1 MTNDDDTI
9 NVYIRNIIK
18 MNDENDDENNIITK
32 TLKKILQF
40 FSSWNKINKL
50 RLIHS
55 MDKRRKEEEEKTRIV
70 FVVRGLR
77 WYFQQRG
84 WLGLSVYFYMI
95 N

>member
-1 MTNDDDTI
+1 
-9 NVYIRNIIK
+9 

-55 MDKRRKEEEEKTRIV
+55 MDQRKKEEEEKTIGLFLSLGNCDV
-70 FVVRGLR
+70 IFNRGA
-77 WYFQQRG
+77 G
-84 WLGLSVYFYMI
+84 
-95 N
+95 